1 MIANRGSQR
10 HQHRGP
16 RPAELGV
23 VLRCGKQT
31 VQSDGTWLYP
41 ETMTFTTEAAAE
53 LLERL
58 FGIKSQV
65 TALPSERDQN
75 FLATA
80 GCVLKIANSAEDRAT
95 LEAENA
101 ALRLLAPTGLC
112 PLVIGELHQAQG
124 HFIRLIT
131 LLPGRPLG
139 ARKHP
144 TARLLEDL
152 GRALAETDQAL
163 AGFDHPALHRDFDWD
178 LARAEQIV
186 DEDSELAQRY
196 RQYAKPLLPSLRQ
209 SVIQNDA
216 NDFNVL
222 VNGEKVTGIIDFGDM
237 VHSHTVNNLAIALA
251 YAALGKERPL
261 DSMCA
266 VVRGYHAVFPLQ
278 DPEVE
283 ALFTL
288 AGMRLAVSAAMA
300 ARQQAA
306 QPDNQYLSI
315 SQAPIRQT
323 VPKLI
328 AIHPRLAWYRF
339 REACGWTPVP
349 QAPRIGAWLR
359 SQENFAPVA
368 GAGLTVRHL
377 DLSVAGCQA
386 FPQDAST
393 LHAGGYG
400 EARVLYESP
409 AFGDGSHLD
418 ERRTVHLGVDLTL
431 PAGAQVHAPFDGVVH
446 AFEDASDAF
455 DYGPV
460 VVLKHDAGGEPLF
473 TLYGHL
479 SRESL
484 TGLRVGQP
492 IAKGQALARLGK
504 TEENGGW
511 WPHVHFQLITDMLDV
526 PCNFNG
532 CALPRERDT
541 WLSLC
546 PDPNLVLRLPIEPTP
561 IEPTPPAD
569 IASRRRAR
577 IGGNLSVSYSR
588 HPIHA
593 ARGQMQYLYDTS
605 GRRYLDAYNN
615 VPHVGHSHPRVV
627 DAVCRQLAVLNT
639 NTRYLQHQLVD
650 YAEALTATLPAELSV
665 CFFVASGSEAN
676 ELALRLARTYTHAK
690 DLLVMDA
697 AYHGHT
703 TTLIDISPY
712 KHNGP
717 GGSGPPD
724 WVHVTPIPDVYRG
737 AHRGLDAGAKYAQE
751 VAGVIHRL
759 KSPLCGYIAETCP
772 SVAGQ
777 ILLPPGFLPAV
788 YAHVR
793 AAGGVC
799 IADEVQTGF
808 GRMGAH
814 FWAFQRHEVV
824 PDIVVMGKPI
834 ANGYPMG
841 AVVCRPEIARA
852 FDNGMEFFSTFGG
865 STAALAAA
873 HETLRV
879 TLEGGLQGHALEV
892 GSALLSRLRQIEHP
906 LIGDIRGSGLFTGI
920 ELVRDRQTREPA
932 DTEAAL
938 VTERMRDLGILL
950 GTDGPWHNVIK
961 LRGPMAIQ
969 LDDVEILVK
978 TLAKVLDEV

>member
-1 MIANRGSQR
+1 
-10 HQHRGP
+10 
-16 RPAELGV
+16 
-23 VLRCGKQT
+23 
-31 VQSDGTWLYP
+31 
-41 ETMTFTTEAAAE
+41 MTFTTEAAEE
-53 LLERL
+53 LLARL
-58 FGIKSQV
+58 FHIKSGV
-65 TALPSERDQN
+65 TTLPSERDQN

-80 GCVLKIANSAEDRAT
+80 GYVLKIANPAEDRAM

-101 ALRLLAPTGLC
+101 VLNCLASTGLC
-112 PLVIGELHQAQG
+112 PRVIGELHQQQG

-139 ARKHP
+139 SLKHQSS
-144 TARLLEDL
+144 RLLEDL
-152 GRALAETDQAL
+152 GHALAKTDQAL
-163 AGFDHPALHRDFDWD
+163 AGFNHPALHREFHWD
-178 LARAEQIV
+178 LARAEHIAAA
-186 DEDSELAQRY
+186 DSELAQRY

-209 SVIQNDA
+209 SVIHNDA

-222 VNGEKVTGIIDFGDM
+222 VSGDRVTGIIDFGDM
-237 VHSHTVNNLAIALA
+237 VYSHTINNLAILLA
-251 YAALGKERPL
+251 YTALGKERPL
-261 DSMCA
+261 DAMCT
-266 VVRGYHAVFPLQ
+266 VVRGYHSVFPLEEL
-278 DPEVE
+278 EVE

-288 AGMRLAVSAAMA
+288 AGMRLAASIAMA

-306 QPDNQYLSI
+306 HPDNEYLSI
-315 SQAPIRQT
+315 SQAPIRET
-323 VPKLI
+323 VPKLL

-339 REACGWTPVP
+339 REACGWNPVP
-349 QAPRIGAWLR
+349 QAPRIQTWLR
-359 SQENFAPVA
+359 RQPDFAPVA
-368 GAGLTVRHL
+368 GAGLPVQHL
-377 DLSVAGCQA
+377 DLSVSGPQA

-393 LHAGGYG
+393 LYAGGYG
-400 EARVLYESP
+400 EARILYESP
-409 AFGDGSHLD
+409 AFNGENHLD
-418 ERRTVHLGVDLTL
+418 ERRTIHLGVDLTL
-431 PAGAQVHAPFDGVVH
+431 PAGADVCAPFDGVVY
-446 AFEDASDAF
+446 AFEDAHKAF

-460 VVLKHDAGGEPLF
+460 VVLKHDAGGDPLF

-484 TGLRVGQP
+484 TGLRIGQP
-492 IAKGQALARLGK
+492 IAKGQPFAKLG
-504 TEENGGW
+504 TSAENGGW

-532 CALPRERDT
+532 CALPRERET
-541 WLSLC
+541 WMSLC
-546 PDPNLVLRLPIEPTP
+546 PDPNLILRLPIER
-561 IEPTPPAD
+561 TPPTDLA
-569 IASRRRAR
+569 ARRRAR

-588 HPIHA
+588 NPIHA
-593 ARGQMQYLYDTS
+593 ARGQMQYLFDTS

-627 DAVCRQLAVLNT
+627 DAVCRQLRILNT
-639 NTRYLQHQLVD
+639 NTRYLQNQLVD
-650 YAEALTATLPAELSV
+650 YADALTATLPTELSV

-676 ELALRLARTYTHAK
+676 ELALRLARAYTNAK

-737 AHRGLDAGAKYAQE
+737 AHRGPDAGAKYADE
-751 VAGVIHRL
+751 VAAVIHQL
-759 KSPLCGYIAETCP
+759 KRGLSGYIAETCP

-788 YAHVR
+788 YDHVR

-808 GRMGAH
+808 GRMGTH
-814 FWAFQRHEVV
+814 FWAFEQHGVV

-841 AVVCRPEIARA
+841 AVVCRLEIARA
-852 FDNGMEFFSTFGG
+852 FDNDMEFFSTFGG
-865 STAALAAA
+865 STGALAAA

-879 TLEGGLQGHALEV
+879 TLDNGLQEHAMKV
-892 GSALLSRLRQIEHP
+892 GSSLLSRLREIQHP
-906 LIGDIRGSGLFTGI
+906 LIGDIRGSGLFVGI
-920 ELVRDRQTREPA
+920 ELVRNRDTREPA
-932 DTEAAL
+932 DKEAAL
-938 VTERMRDLGILL
+938 VAEAMRDQGILL

-961 LRGPMAIQ
+961 LRGPMAIN
-969 LDDVEILVK
+969 LDDVEILAK
-978 TLAKVLDEV
+978 TFSSVLGYV

>member
-1 MIANRGSQR
+1 MRVPINAAKPGAY
-10 HQHRGP
+10 H
-16 RPAELGV
+16 
-23 VLRCGKQT
+23 
-31 VQSDGTWLYP
+31 
-41 ETMTFTTEAAAE
+41 ETMTFTTEDAEE

-58 FGIKSQV
+58 FHIKSEV

-80 GCVLKIANSAEDRAT
+80 GYVLKIANLSEDRAM
-95 LEAENA
+95 LDAENA
-101 ALRLLAPTGLC
+101 VLNRLTSTGLC
-112 PLVIGELHQAQG
+112 PRVIGELHREQG

-139 ARKHP
+139 SLKHP
-144 TARLLEDL
+144 SSRLLEDL
-152 GRALAETDQAL
+152 GQSLAKTDQAL
-163 AGFDHPALHRDFDWD
+163 VGFDHPALHREFHWD
-178 LARAEQIV
+178 LAKAENIAT
-186 DEDSELAQRY
+186 EDSELAQRY
-196 RQYAKPLLPSLRQ
+196 RQYAKPLLPRLRQ
-209 SVIQNDA
+209 SVIHNDA

-222 VNGEKVTGIIDFGDM
+222 VSGDRVTGIIDFGDM
-237 VHSHTVNNLAIALA
+237 VYSHTINNLAIALA
-251 YAALGKERPL
+251 YTALGKERPL
-261 DSMCA
+261 DAMCD
-266 VVRGYHAVFPLQ
+266 VVRGYHSVFPLEA
-278 DPEVE
+278 PEVE

-288 AGMRLAVSAAMA
+288 AGMRLAVSTAMA
-300 ARQQAA
+300 ACQQAA
-306 QPDNQYLSI
+306 HPDNEYLSI
-315 SQAPIRQT
+315 SQAPIRET
-323 VPKLI
+323 IPKLLS
-328 AIHPRLAWYRF
+328 IHPHLAWYRF

-349 QAPRIGAWLR
+349 QAPRIEAWVR
-359 SQENFAPVA
+359 CQPDFAPVA
-368 GAGLTVRHL
+368 GAGLPVRHL
-377 DLSVAGCQA
+377 DLSVSGPQT

-393 LHAGGYG
+393 LFAGGYG
-400 EARVLYESP
+400 EARILYESP
-409 AFGDGSHLD
+409 AFQGQTHLD
-418 ERRTVHLGVDLTL
+418 ERRSIHLGVDLTL
-431 PAGAQVHAPFDGVVH
+431 PAGTEVHAPFDGVVH
-446 AFEDASDAF
+446 AFEDASKAF

-460 VVLKHDAGGEPLF
+460 VILRHNAGGEPLF
-473 TLYGHL
+473 SLYGHL

-484 TGLRVGQP
+484 SGLRIGQQ
-492 IAKGQALARLGK
+492 IAKGQPFAKLG
-504 TEENGGW
+504 TTAENGGW

-532 CALPRERDT
+532 CALPRERET
-541 WLSLC
+541 WMSLC
-546 PDPNLVLRLPIEPTP
+546 PDPNLVLRLPIERPMMTDL
-561 IEPTPPAD
+561 A
-569 IASRRRAR
+569 ARRRAR

-588 HPIHA
+588 NPIHA
-593 ARGQMQYLYDTS
+593 ARGQMQYLFDTS

-627 DAVCRQLAVLNT
+627 DAVCRQLGILNT
-639 NTRYLQHQLVD
+639 NTRYLQNQLVD
-650 YAEALTATLPAELSV
+650 YADALTATLPSELSV

-676 ELALRLARTYTHAK
+676 ELALRLARAYTNAK

-717 GGSGPPD
+717 GGEGPPD

-737 AHRGLDAGAKYAQE
+737 VHRGLDAGAKYADE
-751 VAGVIHRL
+751 VAAVIHSL
-759 KSPLCGYIAETCP
+759 KRGLSGYIAETCP

-788 YAHVR
+788 YAEVR

-808 GRMGAH
+808 GRMGTH
-814 FWAFQRHEVV
+814 FWAFQQHGVV

-841 AVVCRPEIARA
+841 ALVCRPEIARA

-873 HETLRV
+873 HATLRV
-879 TLEGGLQGHALEV
+879 TLDSGLQEHAMKV
-892 GSALLSRLRQIEHP
+892 GSALLSRLQEIQHP

-920 ELVRDRQTREPA
+920 ELVRNRETREPA

-938 VTERMRDLGILL
+938 IAEAMRDHGILL

-961 LRGPMAIQ
+961 LRGPMAIN
-969 LDDVEILVK
+969 LDDVEILAK
-978 TLAKVLDEV
+978 TFAKVLDYV

>member
-1 MIANRGSQR
+1 MPLILHQRSQGY
-10 HQHRGP
+10 HG
-16 RPAELGV
+16 
-23 VLRCGKQT
+23 
-31 VQSDGTWLYP
+31 
-41 ETMTFTTEAAAE
+41 TMTFTTEGATE

-58 FGIKSQV
+58 FGIKSAV
-65 TALPSERDQN
+65 ATLPSERDQN
-75 FLATA
+75 FLAAA
-80 GCVLKIANSAEDRAT
+80 GYVLKIANSAEDRAM

-101 ALRLLAPTGLC
+101 LLNRLASTGLC
-112 PLVIGELHQAQG
+112 PRVIGELHQEQG

-131 LLPGRPLG
+131 LLSGRPLG
-139 ARKHP
+139 SLKRP
-144 TARLLEDL
+144 NPRLLEDL
-152 GRALAETDQAL
+152 GRALAKTDQAL
-163 AGFDHPALHRDFDWD
+163 AGFDHPALHRQFHWD
-178 LARAEQIV
+178 LAKAEQVAI
-186 DEDSELAQRY
+186 EDSELAQRY
-196 RQYAKPLLPSLRQ
+196 RRYAKPLLPSLRQ
-209 SVIQNDA
+209 SVIHNDA

-222 VNGEKVTGIIDFGDM
+222 VAGDRVTGIIDFGDA
-237 VHSHTVNNLAIALA
+237 VHSHTINNLAISLA
-251 YAALGKERPL
+251 YTALGKERPL
-261 DSMCA
+261 DAMCA
-266 VVRGYHAVFPLQ
+266 VARGYHSVFPLEE
-278 DPEVE
+278 PEVE

-306 QPDNQYLSI
+306 HPDNEYLSI
-315 SQAPIRQT
+315 SQAPIREA
-323 VPKLI
+323 VPKLL
-328 AIHPRLAWYRF
+328 AIHPHFAWYRF

-349 QAPRIGAWLR
+349 QSPRIEAWLR
-359 SQENFAPVA
+359 RQKDFAPVA
-368 GAGLTVRHL
+368 GAGLPVRHL
-377 DLSVAGCQA
+377 DLSVASPQA

-393 LHAGGYG
+393 LYAGGYG
-400 EARVLYESP
+400 EGRMLYESP
-409 AFGDGSHLD
+409 EFGGDNHLD
-418 ERRTVHLGVDLTL
+418 ERRTIHLGVDLTL
-431 PAGAQVHAPFDGVVH
+431 PAGAEVRAPLAGVVH
-446 AFEDASDAF
+446 AFEDANQPL

-460 VVLKHDAGGEPLF
+460 VVLKHDAGGDPLF

-484 TGLRVGQP
+484 AGLRIGQP
-492 IAKGQALARLGK
+492 IAKGQPFAKLG
-504 TEENGGW
+504 TAAENGGW

-532 CALPRERDT
+532 CALPRERET
-541 WLSLC
+541 WMSLC
-546 PDPNLVLRLPIEPTP
+546 PDPNVLLRLPLDRAPMTDP
-561 IEPTPPAD
+561 
-569 IASRRRAR
+569 ASRRRAR
-577 IGGNLSVSYSR
+577 IGANLSVSYSGN
-588 HPIHA
+588 PIHA
-593 ARGQMQYLYDTS
+593 ARGQMQYLFDTS

-627 DAVCRQLAVLNT
+627 DAVCRQLGILNT
-639 NTRYLQHQLVD
+639 NTRYLQNQLVD
-650 YAEALTATLPAELSV
+650 YADALTATLPSELGV

-676 ELALRLARTYTHAK
+676 ELALRLARAYTGAK

-737 AHRGLDAGAKYAQE
+737 AHRGLDAGAKYADE
-751 VAGVIHRL
+751 VAEVIHRL
-759 KSPLCGYIAETCP
+759 KRGLCGYIAETCP

-808 GRMGAH
+808 GRMGTH
-814 FWAFQRHEVV
+814 FWAFQQHGVV

-841 AVVCRPEIARA
+841 AVVCRSEIARA

-879 TLEGGLQGHALEV
+879 TLDGGLQEHALRV
-892 GSALLSRLRQIEHP
+892 GSALLSRLRGIQHP
-906 LIGDIRGSGLFTGI
+906 LIGDIRGSGFFTGI
-920 ELVRDRQTREPA
+920 ELVRNRDTREPA
-932 DTEAAL
+932 DTEAAF
-938 VTERMRDLGILL
+938 VAGTMREHGVLL

-961 LRGPMAIQ
+961 LRGPMAINFA
-969 LDDVEILVK
+969 DVEILAR
-978 TLAKVLDEV
+978 TLARVLDEV